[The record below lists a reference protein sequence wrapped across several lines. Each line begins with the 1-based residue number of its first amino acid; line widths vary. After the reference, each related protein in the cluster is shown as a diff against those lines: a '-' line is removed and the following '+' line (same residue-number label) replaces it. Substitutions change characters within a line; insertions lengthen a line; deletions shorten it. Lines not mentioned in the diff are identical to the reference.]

1 MKSAETIKRLFKDAE
16 LSVHPDT
23 DERVFEDVL
32 QAQQKVTENL
42 PAMPDEWRIIM
53 KNPITKLAIAAV
65 VIIACLIGISFWR
78 TSGSGIAL
86 ADVLA
91 RIEQVN
97 AYEVQDDYSWTYT
110 CKEDPNKSVNFV
122 RRSTSLTSQ
131 EYGWKTIKE
140 ELDPNGG
147 WSKFSDVY
155 YLPQK
160 KTTITI
166 FHDRKKYAGEEYE
179 DDWLDRKLEWTLEN
193 DPRSGIKELMARKY
207 KSMGRA
213 TIDGIEVEGFQ
224 TTDPNWSGIRITD
237 QNITQVDVKLWVDV
251 KTFLPVRSQED
262 YIQRDSMSNEGR
274 WHSVVHD
281 YQWDILVDAAEFEP
295 PVIPD
300 DYTGTVVKWPSIN
313 EENAI
318 KGLKQWVELL
328 GNYPKSFNDMI
339 VWPPLTFLPA
349 LEKSETPAA
358 MRLEEELKGLSQGD
372 KTNRLKVAIMPMR
385 CLNRFRVFQLFTS
398 WRSAGAGS
406 SEWRK
411 DQAYYGE
418 TVTPTDADKVLWRWR
433 WKVSDNE
440 YRVIYGDLHAE
451 TVTPEKLAEL
461 EAGLPK

>member
-224 TTDPNWSGIRITD
+224 TTDPNWSGFPYD
-237 QNITQVDVKLWVDV
+237 PNISGVFKLWVDV

-339 VWPPLTFLPA
+339 VWPPSTFLRLA
-349 LEKSETPAA
+349 EKSETPAA
-358 MRLEEELKGLSQGD
+358 RRLTEELKGLSAAD

-385 CLNRFRVFQLFTS
+385 CLDRFRILNLLII
-398 WRSAGAGS
+398 WG
-406 SEWRK
+406 K
-411 DQAYYGE
+411 DSAYYGK
-418 TVTPTDADKVLWRWR
+418 TVTPKDADKVLMR

-461 EAGLPK
+461 EKALPK